1 MCVELTFLTQIE
13 TNQCVEFILQYL
25 FVQFNSLT
33 KYTFGLAVRMN
44 VHNFGSQVYFT
55 TQLQIIISEFLE
67 LEQQTSQE
75 GRVIKTVNEPELS
88 ITTEVKLT
96 PRE

>member
-1 MCVELTFLTQIE
+1 MYITLV
-13 TNQCVEFILQYL
+13 V
-25 FVQFNSLT
+25 
-33 KYTFGLAVRMN
+33 KYI
-44 VHNFGSQVYFT
+44 SQLNYK
-55 TQLQIIISEFLE
+55 IIISEFLE

-96 PRE
+96 PREWA